1 MLALSAT
8 YPESLAQHLT
18 RYMREPTF
26 VRLNPKDMG
35 LKGEFDILSGKSH
48 DIYLKHNVLIF
59 KSCPSKRLN
68 TGFVPEM
75 IFFPHSCCLLSP
87 PPGLK
92 QYYKLVHSHS
102 LPHKVFEE
110 KVQHLLELFSKI
122 PFNQALVFSNLH
134 TR

>member
-35 LKGEFDILSGKSH
+35 LKGKFVIFSGKSH
-48 DIYLKHNVLIF
+48 DIYLKHIVLIF
-59 KSCPSKRLN
+59 KSCPSKRLT
-68 TGFVPEM
+68 TGVVPED
-75 IFFPHSCCLLSP
+75 FFPPSCCLLSSP
-87 PPGLK
+87 SGLK